1 MKQTSDISAVLI
13 EWYGRHFRPLP
24 WRETSDPYLIWLS
37 EVILQQTRVAQGLD
51 YFRRFASRFPD
62 VRSLAAAT
70 EDEVLKLWQGLGYYS
85 RARSL
90 HAAARRVAERFDGVF
105 PTGYDDVRSLPG
117 VGDYTA
123 SAVCSIA
130 YGQPCAVVDG
140 NVYRVL
146 SRLTD
151 ADVPTDTAAGKRY
164 YAERARS
171 LLDESRPGLHN
182 QAVMEFGAL
191 QCVPANPDCECCP
204 LRDRCLSLAR
214 GTVAD
219 RPPKREKKAAV
230 PRYFNY
236 LHVRCAGSTLLA
248 KRTGRDI
255 WRNLYEFPLIETPR
269 AVDFGEL
276 QRSVAGVVRR
286 GGGCPR
292 FGHAPDAPACA
303 VAPCDP
309 CLFLSGRPADLAG
322 RIVVLSES
330 SFVGNIPLPCLAAD
344 RALSGARGVSLPE
357 AGEGAPALCRH
368 VR

>member
-1 MKQTSDISAVLI
+1 MRPMKQTSDISAVLI

-37 EVILQQTRVAQGLD
+37 EVILQQTRVAQVLD

-164 YAERARS
+164 YAERARL
-171 LLDESRPGLHN
+171 LLDESRPGLYN

-276 QRSVAGVVRR
+276 QRTARWREWFDEAGDVRVS
-286 GGGCPR
+286 GMLPMPR
-292 FGHAPDAPACA
+292 H
-303 VAPCDP
+303 
-309 CLFLSGRPADLAG
+309 
-322 RIVVLSES
+322 VLSHRVIHACFYRVDLPTWPAGLS
-330 SFVGNIPLPCLAAD
+330 SFLKV
-344 RALSGARGVSLPE
+344 LSSEISRYPVSRLTELYLERGE
-357 AGEGAPALCRH
+357 
-368 VR
+368 

>member
-1 MKQTSDISAVLI
+1 MRPMKQTSDISAVLI

-85 RARSL
+85 RARGL

-164 YAERARS
+164 YAERARL

-204 LRDRCLSLAR
+204 LRDRCLSLGSRHGGRPSSEAGEKGGGPPLLQLSAR
-214 GTVAD
+214 SLRRLDAAGEAD
-219 RPPKREKKAAV
+219 RP
-230 PRYFNY
+230 RY
-236 LHVRCAGSTLLA
+236 LAQSVR
-248 KRTGRDI
+248 I
-255 WRNLYEFPLIETPR
+255 PLIETPR

-276 QRSVAGVVRR
+276 QRTARWREWFDEAGDVRVS
-286 GGGCPR
+286 
-292 FGHAPDAPACA
+292 GHALRCPGMCCRT
-303 VAPCDP
+303 VWTP
-309 CLFLSGRPADLAG
+309 CLFFDRVDSAEPGRQD
-322 RIVVLSES
+322 
-330 SFVGNIPLPCLAAD
+330 
-344 RALSGARGVSLPE
+344 
-357 AGEGAPALCRH
+357 CRPF
-368 VR
+368 

>member
-1 MKQTSDISAVLI
+1 MC
-13 EWYGRHFRPLP
+13 RP
-24 WRETSDPYLIWLS
+24 
-37 EVILQQTRVAQGLD
+37 
-51 YFRRFASRFPD
+51 
-62 VRSLAAAT
+62 
-70 EDEVLKLWQGLGYYS
+70 
-85 RARSL
+85 
-90 HAAARRVAERFDGVF
+90 
-105 PTGYDDVRSLPG
+105 
-117 VGDYTA
+117 
-123 SAVCSIA
+123 
-130 YGQPCAVVDG
+130 
-140 NVYRVL
+140 
-146 SRLTD
+146 
-151 ADVPTDTAAGKRY
+151 DTAAGKRY

-276 QRSVAGVVRR
+276 RGRLGGGSGSTRR
-286 GGGCPR
+286 GMSAFRACSRCP
-292 FGHAPDAPACA
+292 GMC
-303 VAPCDP
+303 
-309 CLFLSGRPADLAG
+309 
-322 RIVVLSES
+322 
-330 SFVGNIPLPCLAAD
+330 
-344 RALSGARGVSLPE
+344 
-357 AGEGAPALCRH
+357 CRT
-368 VR
+368 V